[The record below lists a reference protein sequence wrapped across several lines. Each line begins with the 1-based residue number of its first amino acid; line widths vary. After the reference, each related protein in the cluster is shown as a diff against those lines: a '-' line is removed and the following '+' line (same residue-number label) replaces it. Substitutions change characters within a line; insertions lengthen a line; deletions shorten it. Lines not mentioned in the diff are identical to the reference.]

1 MITYLEL
8 GMGIV
13 ANADLVYVCNVKNFI
28 DDLLWG
34 DLQIIAEDLQ
44 SNVTK

>member
-1 MITYLEL
+1 MITYLKL
-8 GMGIV
+8 GIGIV
-13 ANADLVYVCNVKNFI
+13 ANADLVYLYNVKNFI

-34 DLQIIAEDLQ
+34 DLQNIAEHLQ